1 IPAGGVREANP
12 GFYRTGPADAEARP
26 IPAARLRP
34 ELPGDPDRAAHG
46 EPGRGAGG
54 RAGRDRRRRPAGAPA
69 AVPAGPAAAGVP
81 AAGAAAGA
89 DAGPDAGRGPAVPRF
104 GDGRAQRRGRRPAAP
119 AAAAADGGAAGGA
132 AGRAVL
138 AVAGA
143 LGPAHR
149 GEDGRAGQPQPDRGR
164 AGAGPLH
171 LPARRRDRLHRRHER
186 GWPHLAGRVPAA
198 RARGSDR
205 RGHRQR
211 WKPGVRR
218 RSRPFPAACRRTPGG
233 RSARRRPG
241 LPPDALC
248 GQRGGAARPGRGPRR
263 GRPRHRLHPGPVRR
277 RPPGRDCRAA
287 WPPGPAAAGPGLCPA
302 DRAAGAQLAA
312 AAALR
317 PADAGLPG
325 LPGGAQPDVHRRAH
339 AGRGPPAG
347 TGGPVVADPAAAGLR
362 PVAVPARRAPAA
374 SAEGG
379 GMRSLVRL
387 HDLYIGRVVL
397 ASVLLTWAV
406 LVGLDVVLA
415 LSGQLGDLG
424 KGSYD
429 FPTALAVVAYS
440 VPRRAYTIFPYAAVI
455 GSLLGLGQLAGTS
468 ELTALRALGL
478 SRRRLSISVA
488 AALVLLTALMVLTGE
503 TLAPWGQRQAD
514 QLKLA
519 AKNNNVAMARY
530 SGLWAR

>member
-1 IPAGGVREANP
+1 
-12 GFYRTGPADAEARP
+12 
-26 IPAARLRP
+26 
-34 ELPGDPDRAAHG
+34 
-46 EPGRGAGG
+46 
-54 RAGRDRRRRPAGAPA
+54 
-69 AVPAGPAAAGVP
+69 
-81 AAGAAAGA
+81 
-89 DAGPDAGRGPAVPRF
+89 
-104 GDGRAQRRGRRPAAP
+104 
-119 AAAAADGGAAGGA
+119 
-132 AGRAVL
+132 
-138 AVAGA
+138 
-143 LGPAHR
+143 
-149 GEDGRAGQPQPDRGR
+149 
-164 AGAGPLH
+164 
-171 LPARRRDRLHRRHER
+171 
-186 GWPHLAGRVPAA
+186 
-198 RARGSDR
+198 
-205 RGHRQR
+205 
-211 WKPGVRR
+211 
-218 RSRPFPAACRRTPGG
+218 G

-302 DRAAGAQLAA
+302 DRAAGAQFAA

-325 LPGGAQPDVHRRAH
+325 LPGGAPPDRHRRPH
-339 AGRGPPAG
+339 PGRGPPAAH
-347 TGGPVVADPAAAGLR
+347 GGPMVADPAAAGLR

-530 SGLWAR
+530 SGLWAREGDTFLNAVDGQERVEGGQRVLELRDVRLYQVGGDGRLLALTRAGMAVHDAGGWKLRQVRRVAFGEASAVQTTAEEQRWNSELDPNALAAGVTRPRNLSAADLQASIEYRRRNGLDARDYEDTYWSRW